1 MKTEKIYIKRH
12 TYMLVKDYKIQSVM
26 TLKSKLGS
34 RGKWNIAG
42 DENGIYNFANCA
54 DRDNKIKQL
63 VSQGAI
69 LK

>member
-1 MKTEKIYIKRH
+1 
-12 TYMLVKDYKIQSVM
+12 MLVKDYKIQSVM

>member
-1 MKTEKIYIKRH
+1 
-12 TYMLVKDYKIQSVM
+12 MLVKDYKIQSIM

-54 DRDNKIKQL
+54 DREQKINKL
-63 VSQGAI
+63 VAMGAI